1 MAEKQ
6 KILIVDDDEN
16 IAELISLYL
25 TKECYETKIVG
36 DGEEALAVFPVF
48 KPNLVLLDLMLPGID
63 GYQVCR
69 ELRTSS
75 QVPIIMLS
83 AKGEIFDKVL
93 GLELGADDYM
103 AKPFDPLEIVARVN
117 SNLRRFYQ
125 LNTEKPKREES
136 YILKVGDLSLD
147 TQTLVLKKKGEEV
160 LLTPMEYK
168 ILALLMKKPGTIYT
182 KVQIYEST
190 SGEYF
195 ESDDNTIMVH
205 ISNLRDKIEDN
216 PKNPR
221 YIKTIR
227 GVGYKIE
234 DR

>member
-1 MAEKQ
+1 MNY
-6 KILIVDDDEN
+6 KILIAEDEQD
-16 IAELISLYL
+16 IAELLKLYFENEGYCVFWAGNGVEALKILEREDISL
-25 TKECYETKIVG
+25 
-36 DGEEALAVFPVF
+36 AV
-48 KPNLVLLDLMLPGID
+48 LDIMMPRMD
-63 GYQVCR
+63 GYELTRRIR
-69 ELRTSS
+69 ETSNI
-75 QVPIIMLS
+75 PILILS
-83 AKGEIFDKVL
+83 ARDKSNDKIL
-93 GLELGADDYM
+93 GLNLGADDYM

-125 LNTEKPKREES
+125 LNAEKPKQGES

-168 ILALLMKKPGTIYT
+168 ILALLMKKPGMIYT

>member
-1 MAEKQ
+1 MNY
-6 KILIVDDDEN
+6 KILIAEDEQD
-16 IAELISLYL
+16 IAELLKLYLENEGYCVFWAGNGVEALKILEREDISL
-25 TKECYETKIVG
+25 
-36 DGEEALAVFPVF
+36 AV
-48 KPNLVLLDLMLPGID
+48 LDIMMPRMD
-63 GYQVCR
+63 GYELTRRIR
-69 ELRTSS
+69 ETSNI
-75 QVPIIMLS
+75 PILILS
-83 AKGEIFDKVL
+83 ARDKSNDKIL
-93 GLELGADDYM
+93 GLNLGADDYM

-216 PKNPR
+216 PKNPH

>member
-1 MAEKQ
+1 MNY
-6 KILIVDDDEN
+6 KILIAEDEQD
-16 IAELISLYL
+16 IAELLKLYFENEGYCVFWAGNGVEALKILEREDISL
-25 TKECYETKIVG
+25 
-36 DGEEALAVFPVF
+36 AV
-48 KPNLVLLDLMLPGID
+48 LDIMMPRMD
-63 GYQVCR
+63 GYELTRRIR
-69 ELRTSS
+69 ETSNI
-75 QVPIIMLS
+75 PILILS
-83 AKGEIFDKVL
+83 ARDKSNDKIL
-93 GLELGADDYM
+93 GLNLGADDYM

-195 ESDDNTIMVH
+195 ESDGNTIMVH

>member
-1 MAEKQ
+1 MNY
-6 KILIVDDDEN
+6 KILIAEDEQD
-16 IAELISLYL
+16 IAELLKLYLENEGYCVFWAGNGVEALKILEREDISL
-25 TKECYETKIVG
+25 
-36 DGEEALAVFPVF
+36 AV
-48 KPNLVLLDLMLPGID
+48 LDIMMPRMD
-63 GYQVCR
+63 GYELTRRIR
-69 ELRTSS
+69 ETSNI
-75 QVPIIMLS
+75 PILILS
-83 AKGEIFDKVL
+83 ARDKSNDKIL
-93 GLELGADDYM
+93 GLNLGADDYM

-182 KVQIYEST
+182 KVQIYESN

>member
-1 MAEKQ
+1 MNY
-6 KILIVDDDEN
+6 KILIAEDEQD
-16 IAELISLYL
+16 IAELLKLYLENEGYCVFWAGNGVEALKILEREDISL
-25 TKECYETKIVG
+25 
-36 DGEEALAVFPVF
+36 AV
-48 KPNLVLLDLMLPGID
+48 LDIMMPRMD
-63 GYQVCR
+63 GYELTRRIR
-69 ELRTSS
+69 ETSNI
-75 QVPIIMLS
+75 PILILS
-83 AKGEIFDKVL
+83 ARDKSNDKIL
-93 GLELGADDYM
+93 GLNLGADDYM

-136 YILKVGDLSLD
+136 YILNVGDLSLD

>member
-1 MAEKQ
+1 MNY
-6 KILIVDDDEN
+6 KILIAEDEQD
-16 IAELISLYL
+16 IAELLKLYLENEGYCVFCAGNGVEALKILEREDISL
-25 TKECYETKIVG
+25 
-36 DGEEALAVFPVF
+36 AV
-48 KPNLVLLDLMLPGID
+48 LDIMMPRMD
-63 GYQVCR
+63 GYELTRRIR
-69 ELRTSS
+69 ETSNI
-75 QVPIIMLS
+75 PILILS
-83 AKGEIFDKVL
+83 ARDKSNDKIL
-93 GLELGADDYM
+93 GLNLGADDYM

-195 ESDDNTIMVH
+195 ESDANTIMVH

>member
-1 MAEKQ
+1 MNY
-6 KILIVDDDEN
+6 KILIAEDEQD
-16 IAELISLYL
+16 IAELLKLYLENEGYCVFWAGNGVEALKILEREDISL
-25 TKECYETKIVG
+25 
-36 DGEEALAVFPVF
+36 AV
-48 KPNLVLLDLMLPGID
+48 LDIMMPRMD
-63 GYQVCR
+63 GYELTRRIR
-69 ELRTSS
+69 ETSNI
-75 QVPIIMLS
+75 PILILS
-83 AKGEIFDKVL
+83 ARDKSNDKIL
-93 GLELGADDYM
+93 GLNLGADDYM

-147 TQTLVLKKKGEEV
+147 TQTLVLKKMVEEV

>member
-1 MAEKQ
+1 MNY
-6 KILIVDDDEN
+6 KILIAEDEQD
-16 IAELISLYL
+16 IAELLKLYLENEGYCVFCAGNGVEALKILEREDISL
-25 TKECYETKIVG
+25 
-36 DGEEALAVFPVF
+36 AV
-48 KPNLVLLDLMLPGID
+48 LDIMMPRMD
-63 GYQVCR
+63 GYELTRRIR
-69 ELRTSS
+69 ETSNI
-75 QVPIIMLS
+75 PILILS
-83 AKGEIFDKVL
+83 ARDKSNDKIL
-93 GLELGADDYM
+93 GLNLGADDYM

-117 SNLRRFYQ
+117 STLRRFYQ

>member
-1 MAEKQ
+1 MNY
-6 KILIVDDDEN
+6 KILIAEDEQD
-16 IAELISLYL
+16 IAELLKLYFENEGYCVFWAGNGVEALKILEREDISL
-25 TKECYETKIVG
+25 
-36 DGEEALAVFPVF
+36 AV
-48 KPNLVLLDLMLPGID
+48 LDIMMPRMD
-63 GYQVCR
+63 GYELTRRIR
-69 ELRTSS
+69 ETSNI
-75 QVPIIMLS
+75 PILILS
-83 AKGEIFDKVL
+83 ARDKSNDKIL
-93 GLELGADDYM
+93 GLNLGADDYM

-216 PKNPR
+216 TKNTR

>member
-1 MAEKQ
+1 MNY
-6 KILIVDDDEN
+6 KILIAEDEQD
-16 IAELISLYL
+16 IAELLKLYLENEGYCVFCAGNGVEALKILEREDISL
-25 TKECYETKIVG
+25 
-36 DGEEALAVFPVF
+36 AV
-48 KPNLVLLDLMLPGID
+48 LDIMMPRMD
-63 GYQVCR
+63 GYELTRRIR
-69 ELRTSS
+69 ETSNI
-75 QVPIIMLS
+75 PILILS
-83 AKGEIFDKVL
+83 ARDKSNDKIL
-93 GLELGADDYM
+93 GLNLGADDYM

-190 SGEYF
+190 SGEYV

>member
-1 MAEKQ
+1 MNY
-6 KILIVDDDEN
+6 KILIAEDEQD
-16 IAELISLYL
+16 IAELLKLYLENEGYCVFWAGNGVEALKILEREDISL
-25 TKECYETKIVG
+25 
-36 DGEEALAVFPVF
+36 AV
-48 KPNLVLLDLMLPGID
+48 LDIMMPRMD
-63 GYQVCR
+63 GYELTRRIR
-69 ELRTSS
+69 ETSNI
-75 QVPIIMLS
+75 PILILS
-83 AKGEIFDKVL
+83 ARDKSNDKIL
-93 GLELGADDYM
+93 GLNLGADDYM

>member
-1 MAEKQ
+1 MEAL
-6 KILIVDDDEN
+6 KILERED
-16 IAELISLYL
+16 ISL
-25 TKECYETKIVG
+25 
-36 DGEEALAVFPVF
+36 AV
-48 KPNLVLLDLMLPGID
+48 LDIMMPRMD
-63 GYQVCR
+63 GYELTRRIR
-69 ELRTSS
+69 ETSNI
-75 QVPIIMLS
+75 PILILS
-83 AKGEIFDKVL
+83 ARDKSNDKIL
-93 GLELGADDYM
+93 GLNLGADDYM

>member
-1 MAEKQ
+1 MNY
-6 KILIVDDDEN
+6 KILIAEDEQD
-16 IAELISLYL
+16 IAELLRLYLENEGYRVFWAGNGVEALKIIEREDISL
-25 TKECYETKIVG
+25 
-36 DGEEALAVFPVF
+36 AV
-48 KPNLVLLDLMLPGID
+48 LDIMMPRMD
-63 GYQVCR
+63 GYELTRRIR
-69 ELRTSS
+69 EISNI
-75 QVPIIMLS
+75 PILS
-83 AKGEIFDKVL
+83 ARDKSNDKIL
-93 GLELGADDYM
+93 GLNLGADDYM

-125 LNTEKPKREES
+125 LNAEKPKQGES

-168 ILALLMKKPGTIYT
+168 ILALLMKKPGMIYT

>member
-1 MAEKQ
+1 MEANH
-6 KILIVDDDEN
+6 ILIVEDDKE
-16 IAELISLYL
+16 IREGVEIYL
-25 TKECYETKIVG
+25 RSQCYEVFQAADGVEGLKVLEQEEIHLAIV
-36 DGEEALAVFPVF
+36 DIMMPR
-48 KPNLVLLDLMLPGID
+48 MD
-63 GYQVCR
+63 GYELTRRIR
-69 ELRTSS
+69 ETSNI
-75 QVPIIMLS
+75 PILILS
-83 AKGEIFDKVL
+83 ARDKSNDKIL
-93 GLELGADDYM
+93 GLNLGADDYM
-103 AKPFDPLEIVARVN
+103 AKPFDTLEIVARVN

>member
-1 MAEKQ
+1 MNY
-6 KILIVDDDEN
+6 KILIAEDEQD
-16 IAELISLYL
+16 IAELLKLYLENEGYCVFWAGNGVEALKILEREDISL
-25 TKECYETKIVG
+25 
-36 DGEEALAVFPVF
+36 AV
-48 KPNLVLLDLMLPGID
+48 LDIMMPRMD
-63 GYQVCR
+63 GYELTRRIR
-69 ELRTSS
+69 ETSNI
-75 QVPIIMLS
+75 PILILS
-83 AKGEIFDKVL
+83 ARDKSNDKIL
-93 GLELGADDYM
+93 GLNLGADDYM

-147 TQTLVLKKKGEEV
+147 TQTLVLKKKGEEA

>member
-1 MAEKQ
+1 MNY
-6 KILIVDDDEN
+6 KILIAEDEQD
-16 IAELISLYL
+16 IAELLKLYLENEGYCVFCAGNGVEALKILEREDISL
-25 TKECYETKIVG
+25 
-36 DGEEALAVFPVF
+36 AV
-48 KPNLVLLDLMLPGID
+48 LDIMMPRMD
-63 GYQVCR
+63 GYELTRRIR
-69 ELRTSS
+69 ETSNI
-75 QVPIIMLS
+75 PILILS
-83 AKGEIFDKVL
+83 ARDKSNDKIL
-93 GLELGADDYM
+93 GLNLGADDYM

-205 ISNLRDKIEDN
+205 ISNLRNKIEDN

>member
-1 MAEKQ
+1 MNY
-6 KILIVDDDEN
+6 KILIAEDEQD
-16 IAELISLYL
+16 IAELLKLYLENEGYCVFWAGNGVEALKILEREDISL
-25 TKECYETKIVG
+25 
-36 DGEEALAVFPVF
+36 AV
-48 KPNLVLLDLMLPGID
+48 LDIMMPRMD
-63 GYQVCR
+63 GYELTRRIR
-69 ELRTSS
+69 ETSNI
-75 QVPIIMLS
+75 PILILS
-83 AKGEIFDKVL
+83 ARDKSNDKIL
-93 GLELGADDYM
+93 GLNLGADDYM

-195 ESDDNTIMVH
+195 ESDDNTILVH

>member
-1 MAEKQ
+1 MNY
-6 KILIVDDDEN
+6 KILIAEDEQD
-16 IAELISLYL
+16 IAELLKLYLENEGYCVFWAGNGVEALKILEREDISL
-25 TKECYETKIVG
+25 
-36 DGEEALAVFPVF
+36 AV
-48 KPNLVLLDLMLPGID
+48 LDIMMPRMD
-63 GYQVCR
+63 GYELTRRIR
-69 ELRTSS
+69 ETSNI
-75 QVPIIMLS
+75 PILILS
-83 AKGEIFDKVL
+83 ARDKSNDKIL
-93 GLELGADDYM
+93 GLNLGADDYM

-227 GVGYKIE
+227 GVGYEIE

>member
-1 MAEKQ
+1 MNY
-6 KILIVDDDEN
+6 KILIAEDEQD
-16 IAELISLYL
+16 IAELLKLYLENEGYRVFRAGNGVEALKIVEREDISL
-25 TKECYETKIVG
+25 
-36 DGEEALAVFPVF
+36 AV
-48 KPNLVLLDLMLPGID
+48 LDVMMPKMD
-63 GYQVCR
+63 GYELTRRIR
-69 ELRTSS
+69 EISNI
-75 QVPIIMLS
+75 PILILS
-83 AKGEIFDKVL
+83 ARDKSNDKIL
-93 GLELGADDYM
+93 GLNLGADDYM

-125 LNTEKPKREES
+125 LNAEKPKREET

-168 ILALLMKKPGTIYT
+168 ILALLMKKPGAIYT

>member
-1 MAEKQ
+1 MNY
-6 KILIVDDDEN
+6 KILIAEDEQD
-16 IAELISLYL
+16 IAELLKLYLENEGYCVFWAGNGVEALKILEREDISL
-25 TKECYETKIVG
+25 
-36 DGEEALAVFPVF
+36 AV
-48 KPNLVLLDLMLPGID
+48 LDIMMPRMD
-63 GYQVCR
+63 GYELTRRIR
-69 ELRTSS
+69 ETSNI
-75 QVPIIMLS
+75 PILILS
-83 AKGEIFDKVL
+83 ARDKSNDKIL
-93 GLELGADDYM
+93 GLNLGADDYM

-147 TQTLVLKKKGEEV
+147 TQTLVLKKKGKEV
-160 LLTPMEYK
+160 LLTPLEYK

>member
-1 MAEKQ
+1 MNY
-6 KILIVDDDEN
+6 KILIAEDEQD
-16 IAELISLYL
+16 IAELLKLYLENEGYHVFCAGNGVDALKTLEREDISL
-25 TKECYETKIVG
+25 
-36 DGEEALAVFPVF
+36 AV
-48 KPNLVLLDLMLPGID
+48 LDIMMPQMD
-63 GYQVCR
+63 GYELTRRIR
-69 ELRTSS
+69 ETSNI
-75 QVPIIMLS
+75 PILILS
-83 AKGEIFDKVL
+83 ARDKSNDKIL
-93 GLELGADDYM
+93 GLNLGADDYM

-125 LNTEKPKREES
+125 LNAEKPKREES
-136 YILKVGDLSLD
+136 YILKVGNLSLD

>member
-1 MAEKQ
+1 MNY
-6 KILIVDDDEN
+6 KILIAEDEQD
-16 IAELISLYL
+16 IAELLKLYLVNEGYCVFCAGNGVEALKILEREDISL
-25 TKECYETKIVG
+25 
-36 DGEEALAVFPVF
+36 AV
-48 KPNLVLLDLMLPGID
+48 LDIMMPRMD
-63 GYQVCR
+63 GYELTRRIR
-69 ELRTSS
+69 ETSNI
-75 QVPIIMLS
+75 PILILS
-83 AKGEIFDKVL
+83 ARDKSNDKIL
-93 GLELGADDYM
+93 GLNLGADDYM

>member
-1 MAEKQ
+1 MNY
-6 KILIVDDDEN
+6 KILIAEDEQD
-16 IAELISLYL
+16 IAELLKLYLENEGYCVFCASNGVEALKILEREDISL
-25 TKECYETKIVG
+25 
-36 DGEEALAVFPVF
+36 AV
-48 KPNLVLLDLMLPGID
+48 LDIMMPRMD
-63 GYQVCR
+63 GYELTRRIR
-69 ELRTSS
+69 ETSNI
-75 QVPIIMLS
+75 PILILS
-83 AKGEIFDKVL
+83 ARDKSNDKIL
-93 GLELGADDYM
+93 GLNLGADDYM

>member
-1 MAEKQ
+1 MNY
-6 KILIVDDDEN
+6 KILIAEDEQD
-16 IAELISLYL
+16 IAELLKLYLENEGYCVFWAGNGVEALKILEREDISL
-25 TKECYETKIVG
+25 
-36 DGEEALAVFPVF
+36 AV
-48 KPNLVLLDLMLPGID
+48 LDIMMPRMD
-63 GYQVCR
+63 GYELTRRIR
-69 ELRTSS
+69 ETSNI
-75 QVPIIMLS
+75 PILILS
-83 AKGEIFDKVL
+83 ARDKSNDKIL
-93 GLELGADDYM
+93 GLNLGADDYM

-205 ISNLRDKIEDN
+205 TSNLRDKIEDN

>member
-1 MAEKQ
+1 MNY
-6 KILIVDDDEN
+6 KILIAEDEQD
-16 IAELISLYL
+16 IAELLKLYLENEGYCVFCAGNGVEALKILEREDISL
-25 TKECYETKIVG
+25 
-36 DGEEALAVFPVF
+36 AV
-48 KPNLVLLDLMLPGID
+48 LDIMMPRMD
-63 GYQVCR
+63 GYELTRRIR
-69 ELRTSS
+69 ETSTI
-75 QVPIIMLS
+75 PILILS
-83 AKGEIFDKVL
+83 ARDKSNDKIL
-93 GLELGADDYM
+93 GLNLGADDYM

>member
-1 MAEKQ
+1 MNY
-6 KILIVDDDEN
+6 KILIAEDEQD
-16 IAELISLYL
+16 IAELLKLYLENEGYCVFCAGNGVEALKILEREDISL
-25 TKECYETKIVG
+25 
-36 DGEEALAVFPVF
+36 AV
-48 KPNLVLLDLMLPGID
+48 LDIMMPRMD
-63 GYQVCR
+63 GYELTRRIR
-69 ELRTSS
+69 ETSNI
-75 QVPIIMLS
+75 PILILS
-83 AKGEIFDKVL
+83 ARDKSNDKIL
-93 GLELGADDYM
+93 GLNLGADDYM

-168 ILALLMKKPGTIYT
+168 SLALLMKKPGTIYT

>member
-1 MAEKQ
+1 MNY
-6 KILIVDDDEN
+6 KILIAEDEQD
-16 IAELISLYL
+16 IAELLKLYLENEGYCVFWAGNGVEALKILGREDISL
-25 TKECYETKIVG
+25 
-36 DGEEALAVFPVF
+36 AV
-48 KPNLVLLDLMLPGID
+48 LDIMMPRMD
-63 GYQVCR
+63 GYELTRRIR
-69 ELRTSS
+69 ETSNI
-75 QVPIIMLS
+75 PILILS
-83 AKGEIFDKVL
+83 ARDKSNDKIL
-93 GLELGADDYM
+93 GLNLGADDYM

>member
-1 MAEKQ
+1 MNY
-6 KILIVDDDEN
+6 KILIAEDEQD
-16 IAELISLYL
+16 IAELLKLYFENEGYCVFWAGNGVEALKILEREDISL
-25 TKECYETKIVG
+25 
-36 DGEEALAVFPVF
+36 AV
-48 KPNLVLLDLMLPGID
+48 LDIMMPRMD
-63 GYQVCR
+63 GYELTRRIR
-69 ELRTSS
+69 ETSNI
-75 QVPIIMLS
+75 PILILS
-83 AKGEIFDKVL
+83 ARDKSNDKIL
-93 GLELGADDYM
+93 GLNLGADDYI

>member
-1 MAEKQ
+1 MNY
-6 KILIVDDDEN
+6 KILIAEDEQE
-16 IAELISLYL
+16 IAELLKLYLENEGYCVFCAGNGVEALKILEREDISL
-25 TKECYETKIVG
+25 
-36 DGEEALAVFPVF
+36 AV
-48 KPNLVLLDLMLPGID
+48 LDIMMPRMD
-63 GYQVCR
+63 GYELTRRIR
-69 ELRTSS
+69 ETSNI
-75 QVPIIMLS
+75 PILILS
-83 AKGEIFDKVL
+83 ARDKSNDKIL
-93 GLELGADDYM
+93 GLNLGADDYM

>member
-1 MAEKQ
+1 MNY
-6 KILIVDDDEN
+6 KILIAEDEQD
-16 IAELISLYL
+16 IAELLKLYLENEGYRVFWAGNGLEALKIVEREDISL
-25 TKECYETKIVG
+25 
-36 DGEEALAVFPVF
+36 AV
-48 KPNLVLLDLMLPGID
+48 LDVMMPKMD
-63 GYQVCR
+63 GYELTRRIR
-69 ELRTSS
+69 EISNI
-75 QVPIIMLS
+75 PILILS
-83 AKGEIFDKVL
+83 ARDKSNDKIL
-93 GLELGADDYM
+93 GLNLGADDYM

-125 LNTEKPKREES
+125 LNAEKPKREET

-168 ILALLMKKPGTIYT
+168 ILALLMKKPGAIYT

>member
-1 MAEKQ
+1 MNY
-6 KILIVDDDEN
+6 KILIAEDEQD
-16 IAELISLYL
+16 IAELLKVYLENEGYCVFWAGNGVEALKILEREDISL
-25 TKECYETKIVG
+25 
-36 DGEEALAVFPVF
+36 AV
-48 KPNLVLLDLMLPGID
+48 LDIMMPRMD
-63 GYQVCR
+63 GYELTRRIR
-69 ELRTSS
+69 ETSNI
-75 QVPIIMLS
+75 PILILS
-83 AKGEIFDKVL
+83 ARDKSNDKIL
-93 GLELGADDYM
+93 GLNLGADDYM

>member
-1 MAEKQ
+1 MNY
-6 KILIVDDDEN
+6 KILIAEDEQD
-16 IAELISLYL
+16 IAELLKLYLENEGYCVFCAGNGVESLKILEREDISL
-25 TKECYETKIVG
+25 
-36 DGEEALAVFPVF
+36 AV
-48 KPNLVLLDLMLPGID
+48 LDIMMPRMD
-63 GYQVCR
+63 GYELTRRIR
-69 ELRTSS
+69 ETSNI
-75 QVPIIMLS
+75 PILILS
-83 AKGEIFDKVL
+83 ARDKSNDKIL
-93 GLELGADDYM
+93 GLNLGADDYM

>member
-1 MAEKQ
+1 MNY
-6 KILIVDDDEN
+6 KILIAEDEQD
-16 IAELISLYL
+16 IAELLRLYLENEGYRVFWAGNGVEALKILEREDISL
-25 TKECYETKIVG
+25 
-36 DGEEALAVFPVF
+36 AV
-48 KPNLVLLDLMLPGID
+48 LDIMMPKMD
-63 GYQVCR
+63 GYELTRRIR
-69 ELRTSS
+69 EISNI
-75 QVPIIMLS
+75 PILILS
-83 AKGEIFDKVL
+83 ARDKSNDKIL
-93 GLELGADDYM
+93 GLNLGADDYM

-125 LNTEKPKREES
+125 LNAEKPKRGET

-168 ILALLMKKPGTIYT
+168 ILALLMKKPGAIYT
-182 KVQIYEST
+182 KVQIYENT

>member
-1 MAEKQ
+1 MNY
-6 KILIVDDDEN
+6 KILIAEDEQD
-16 IAELISLYL
+16 IAELLKLYLENEGYCVFWAGNGVEALKILEREDISL
-25 TKECYETKIVG
+25 
-36 DGEEALAVFPVF
+36 AV
-48 KPNLVLLDLMLPGID
+48 LDIMMPRMD
-63 GYQVCR
+63 GYELTRRIR
-69 ELRTSS
+69 EPRNI
-75 QVPIIMLS
+75 PILILS
-83 AKGEIFDKVL
+83 ARDKSNDKIL
-93 GLELGADDYM
+93 GLNLGADDYM

>member
-1 MAEKQ
+1 MNY
-6 KILIVDDDEN
+6 KILIAEDEQD
-16 IAELISLYL
+16 IAELLRLYLENEGYRVFWVGNGVEALKIIEREDISL
-25 TKECYETKIVG
+25 
-36 DGEEALAVFPVF
+36 AV
-48 KPNLVLLDLMLPGID
+48 LDIMMPRMD
-63 GYQVCR
+63 GYELTRRIR
-69 ELRTSS
+69 EISNI
-75 QVPIIMLS
+75 PILILS
-83 AKGEIFDKVL
+83 ARDKSNDKIL
-93 GLELGADDYM
+93 GLNLGADDYM

-125 LNTEKPKREES
+125 LNAEKPKQGES

-168 ILALLMKKPGTIYT
+168 ILALLMKKPGMIYT

>member
-1 MAEKQ
+1 MNY
-6 KILIVDDDEN
+6 KILIAEDEQD
-16 IAELISLYL
+16 IAELLKLYFENEGYCVFWAGNGVEALKILEREDISL
-25 TKECYETKIVG
+25 
-36 DGEEALAVFPVF
+36 AV
-48 KPNLVLLDLMLPGID
+48 LDIMMPRMD
-63 GYQVCR
+63 GYELTRRIR
-69 ELRTSS
+69 ETSNI
-75 QVPIIMLS
+75 PILILS
-83 AKGEIFDKVL
+83 ARDKSNDKIL
-93 GLELGADDYM
+93 GLNLGADDYM

-216 PKNPR
+216 PKNPC